1 MRRGIGIVALL
12 LLLGALGA
20 GGYYI
25 IQNGLPW
32 EAPPREI
39 PTQPRQVAMP
49 PVEDLPVPQL
59 AGDAPLSPGDAVATL
74 VEFSR
79 TVKSKRAHDL
89 AWKEPQAQMPLYD
102 NDAVRTFERSSATLA
117 FGADDLVEVDQN
129 SLVIIK
135 PRRSVEGEE
144 EFALALLSPEFLD
157 GLTSKSEQEQRQAI
171 AAEAETKQVRIRKVA
186 KPSGGSGKSRIA
198 LKRLPDKSTAVT
210 SLSGTMKVV
219 GPKGSEV
226 TLKEKMVTKIS
237 PKGAISKPRSLLGA
251 PSLASPRDGATYSFG
266 SKPPQVEMSWKPVR
280 DAKAYRIV
288 VARDRSFKK
297 IFADE
302 KVRGTSFPIRNMQLG
317 TYYWRVRAQDADG
330 FVGSYSTAR
339 SLKAIRDTRPPKLS
353 ILFPPEMYVS
363 PGERL
368 EMKGKT
374 DRGARIKVNG
384 EVVRV
389 AADGSFAHVL
399 TLKEGVNLVTVEV
412 SDNAGNF
419 DYGKRVITYKG
430 GKRTRA
436 AGVSG
441 GS

>member
-1 MRRGIGIVALL
+1 MKRGIGIVALL
-12 LLLGALGA
+12 LLLSALGA
-20 GGYYI
+20 GGYYVF
-25 IQNGLPW
+25 QNGLPW

-39 PTQPRQVAMP
+39 PTP
-49 PVEDLPVPQL
+49 PLQTEAPLDELPVPQL

-79 TVKSKRAHDL
+79 TVKSKRAYDL
-89 AWKEPQAQMPLYD
+89 AWDEAQAQMPLFD
-102 NDAVRTFERSSATLA
+102 NDAVRTFERASATLA

-144 EFALALLSPEFLD
+144 EFALALLSPDFLE
-157 GLTSKSEQEQRQAI
+157 GLSSKSEQEQQQAI
-171 AAEAETKQVRIRKVA
+171 AAEAETKQVRIRKVP
-186 KPSGGSGKSRIA
+186 KSSGSSGKSRIA

-226 TLKEKMVTKIS
+226 ILKEKMVTKIG
-237 PKGAISKPRSLLGA
+237 PKGVVSKPRSLPGA
-251 PSLASPRDGATYSFG
+251 PILASPKNGATYSFR
-266 SKPPQVEMSWKPVR
+266 SKAPRVEMSWKPVR
-280 DAKAYRIV
+280 NAKAYRVV
-288 VARDRSFKK
+288 VARDRGFKK
-297 IFADE
+297 VFADE
-302 KVRGTSFPIRNMQLG
+302 KVLGTSFPIRNLQPG
-317 TYYWRVRAQDADG
+317 SYYWRVRAQDADG
-330 FVGSYSTAR
+330 FVGSYSTVR
-339 SLKAIRDTRPPKLS
+339 SLRGIRDSRPPELS

-363 PGERL
+363 PGERVQ
-368 EMKGKT
+368 MKGKT

-389 AADGSFAHVL
+389 SADGSFTHVL

-412 SDNAGNF
+412 SDSAGNF
-419 DYGKRVITYKG
+419 EYGKRVITYKG
-430 GKRTRA
+430 GKRTQA